1 MNMGQLTSILPLILL
16 VVVFYFLLI
25 RPQRKRQQEAT
36 AMQNSLAPGA
46 RVMTTTGLF
55 ATVVAV
61 ENEDVVLEVAPG
73 IETRWVKAAIGRVV
87 TPGDAPA
94 DEPLADDPV
103 VEDAV
108 DERAVAEDRAADEAK
123 DDTPHVETET
133 TAERNGGKDSS
144 TKQS

>member
-1 MNMGQLTSILPLILL
+1 MDMGQLGSILPLILL

-25 RPQRKRQQEAT
+25 RPQRKRQQEA
-36 AMQNSLAPGA
+36 AKMQNSLAPGS

-61 ENEDVVLEVAPG
+61 DNEDVVLEVAPG
-73 IETRWVKAAIGRVV
+73 IETRWVKAAIGRVI

-94 DEPLADDPV
+94 GEDEPEAQESDRDDDGK
-103 VEDAV
+103 E
-108 DERAVAEDRAADEAK
+108 ESEA
-123 DDTPHVETET
+123 TV
-133 TAERNGGKDSS
+133 ERNGDQGSS

>member
-1 MNMGQLTSILPLILL
+1 MDMGQLGSILPLILL

-94 DEPLADDPV
+94 DEPLDDEPVVDAAADDTAAH
-103 VEDAV
+103 EAKV
-108 DERAVAEDRAADEAK
+108 DDK
-123 DDTPHVETET
+123 DDTPREETEPT
-133 TAERNGGKDSS
+133 VERDGGKDSS
-144 TKQS
+144 SKQS

>member
-1 MNMGQLTSILPLILL
+1 MDNLGSLGSILPLVLL

-25 RPQRKRQQEAT
+25 RPQRKRQQEAVK
-36 AMQNSLAPGA
+36 MQNSLTPGT

-73 IETRWVKAAIGRVV
+73 IETRWVKAAIGRVL

-94 DEPLADDPV
+94 EDEPEADTADEPV
-103 VEDAV
+103 AD
-108 DERAVAEDRAADEAK
+108 AADEVK
-123 DDTPHVETET
+123 DETK
-133 TAERNGGKDSS
+133 NGDSS